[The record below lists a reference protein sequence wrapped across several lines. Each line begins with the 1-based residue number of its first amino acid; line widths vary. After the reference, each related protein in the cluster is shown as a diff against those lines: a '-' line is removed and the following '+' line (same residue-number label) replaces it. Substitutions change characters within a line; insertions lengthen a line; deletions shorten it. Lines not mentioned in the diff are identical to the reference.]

1 MLAIANERDQS
12 CTGEVSDLTETVC
25 AVLANYREDGHLAP
39 VAALRAVPRR
49 LAINVWQKGVKS
61 LWT

>member
-39 VAALRAVPRR
+39 VAVLRAVPRR
-49 LAINVWQKGVKS
+49 LAINKA
-61 LWT
+61 